1 MGSSQTPLPRLH
13 PLYWLSSVPTPYLPS
28 GASSSYSLHLNKSFS
43 IMGGVLATLPAYES
57 DLFGPRHVGAI
68 HSRCPNNQSRS
79 QRFQPNVPS
88 LPCCI
93 FVIFSSPLQI
103 VQQKV
108 HWLGCRD
115 ARGSLFLLR
124 GGAEKNFW
132 DGAGRGREQPFF
144 PGPGRG

>member
-1 MGSSQTPLPRLH
+1 M
-13 PLYWLSSVPTPYLPS
+13 PTPYLPS
-28 GASSSYSLHLNKSFS
+28 GASSSCSLHLNKSFS

-68 HSRCPNNQSRS
+68 HSRSPNNHSRS

-124 GGAEKNFW
+124 GRTEERFFGVGRKQNPR
-132 DGAGRGREQPFF
+132 AGQGIGQTL
-144 PGPGRG
+144 PGRGIFVAGQKDHKPIS